1 MSEDESEKKTPYPR
15 SLSRMESQKPDSGPV
30 PGTSSRSGSSNE
42 EGSES
47 TVYFSSSSRTESDF
61 VFSESEK
68 EEKVVKKVIPEDFF
82 YDYEEF
88 KYRPFVTE
96 DSGLPEDM
104 LDFKYSLGYD
114 CTRRCNLSLLDNDTV
129 MFATGNI
136 ITIINVKTGERSFV
150 RGTSA
155 GGISAIQLHPKKTF
169 FAVGEK
175 QNFPSLNIFEVPSFK
190 LYRILR
196 EGTTHLYSF
205 LDFSPDGALLASQG
219 GEPDYMLTLWN
230 WSQEQIVLRCKAFS
244 QEIYRVSFSA
254 DLEGY
259 LTTAGMG
266 HIRFW
271 KMANTF
277 TGLKLQGYLG
287 KFGKTEMSDIE
298 GYVELP
304 DGKVVSSCEWGNL
317 LVWDGGLIKV
327 QIGRKNNKTCHVG
340 HIQQIFLDEGELM
353 TIGQD
358 GYIRVW
364 DFETMD
370 TADSVDESG
379 MFIMEPMNELKVGA
393 QQNVQLYCMRRQEE
407 QEEQDAVLWYA
418 QDANGGIWELDL
430 TFSHTSRVPK
440 KLFSFHAGS
449 IKAIDCSP
457 IANLLATTG
466 VDHTIRIFDI
476 DSNKQ
481 LSEKRFVAGGT
492 CLIWISEKLCP
503 KGSHIIA
510 GFEDGVVR
518 LFEISKPVDQGITR
532 KGKSTCDMQ
541 LYQVIK
547 LHKMRIN
554 SMEFNAE
561 ETILATTGEDRAVF
575 FSKFTK
581 YLTLEPIGFVESPH
595 LPKKLLWFPNNV
607 NKILIICERNSVV
620 EFETPQEAEFDTE
633 HTYFLEALKPRIYTF
648 KSIKS
653 ILLHEEELEIERKLE
668 EERLQMEELERQR
681 RRDRGEESDPETE
694 ETEEKEESKEEVV
707 EDTWEPYIPEVPS
720 PILCGMYSPDGRTF
734 WLTLGDYDAGYIYE
748 CAFPGERDSQRAIP
762 DSDPATPLRAVAVV
776 NNNDAG
782 ITIMKFSK
790 FQTQLLLGMTD
801 GKIRVHHL
809 PVPGSIK
816 ELGPYWEF
824 GIHDSD
830 YGYLTGLVV
839 NFQDNCLITSGAD
852 GNIFIFSYMSLDK
865 IEEKIVA
872 AEPYTFR
879 AKEKHYV
886 DDLEDSTAYSIEDA
900 KQKAEY
906 DRIMAEANQKK
917 DEVHQHIALLRR
929 DYKHLIEQNACLPE
943 NLRLSPKEFEIDTT
957 IKEEVFSQIDKKI
970 QEAKM
975 KVSWI
980 TEKHSLALMKLRKFY
995 KDYVKWDRIVVYAFN
1010 SPYKVSTTRLPCLPN
1025 NFYQKKSD
1033 LDQKK
1038 NGKRFT
1044 LDGLQQKELD
1054 VKKDAKA
1061 GDAEG
1066 KRSGARDSV
1075 TASSLKGVA
1084 GERIL
1089 KALQKVE
1096 EIKQKR
1102 VKRKEQWDKLYS
1114 EKPADDYEDPNDLA
1128 AIKEAK
1134 ENMGDYKLKTA
1145 EDYVVPDL
1153 LRMNTTKARLKLFLL
1168 VEHISQ
1174 YISDFNEKIL
1184 ELRNEKKKLVNIIAF
1199 LHDDIYSIQS
1209 NMSAE
1214 QRLSLSEQPKM
1225 VLEETPEK
1233 KYDFETEDLIFF
1245 KNKLLSVD
1253 NSLVLGIKE
1262 QTLKEQ
1268 ETTPATAAPKHAS
1281 RGSMVLTKSS
1291 NLGVFETKEEL
1302 FNQMIDN
1309 ENFERS
1315 TAITKMEIMQAEE
1328 LEIRNQ
1334 YKRDDLLRKIEQ
1346 MKADF
1351 DARLCLLRHEK
1362 FLLDVLIK
1370 KGNLREITAF
1380 EELVLLKEYEKYENI
1395 IAEKVE
1401 ERFKEKLDM
1410 ERKVQECQ
1418 AKIDSKIKDIEKL
1431 LERER
1436 ALHGT
1441 LVTTIGENKF
1451 ADYLIKVFKKK
1462 IKRSKKKETE
1472 GTDEESDGSSS
1483 EDSDI
1488 TDTDE
1493 GSESES
1499 AAFDLDVCPSGCDQA
1514 LYDTTCTMREKRLDI
1529 EDQLMEERKNQ
1540 EAFKKDMDA
1549 LNKKAKVINTSL
1561 EKAQNDLEAFQLE
1574 KQRKLNE
1581 LDVTVTLLLQ
1591 QIQYTVGK
1599 KFPNDISK
1607 ALVFRN
1613 NQILQLNNRIKELQ
1627 AEKNQQ
1633 KRNKQDERL
1642 KHCQLL
1648 RDKRQFE
1655 QIIGQLEDTC
1665 NKMIEDK
1672 FGRLVD
1678 METVETVTVHRTNA
1692 ELEERAHQTE
1702 HQLRANRYKE
1712 KESILQLRRDISV
1725 VTKENTDLTGQL
1737 RILLEEQHLLEARL
1751 GSRQKN
1757 LGEEFRGESQQTIDE
1772 LERLEQLCDLQTQE
1786 IFNLKKEL
1794 IILSRKGGHILPPIE
1809 PPTPHIDQT

>member
-1 MSEDESEKKTPYPR
+1 MSEEESEKRKLIAKSISKKETR
-15 SLSRMESQKPDSGPV
+15 KSDSLSV
-30 PGTSSRSGSSNE
+30 PGTASSRSGSSNE
-42 EGSES
+42 EDDEES
-47 TVYFSSSSRTESDF
+47 TVYFSSSSRDESDF
-61 VFSESEK
+61 ELSEPEK
-68 EEKVVKKVIPEDFF
+68 EEKVVKRVIPEDFF
-82 YDYEEF
+82 YDYEEL

-114 CTRRCNLSLLDNDTV
+114 CTRRCNLCLLDNDTV
-129 MFATGNI
+129 LFATGNV
-136 ITIINVKTGERSFV
+136 ITVINVKTGERSFL

-169 FAVGEK
+169 CAVGEK
-175 QNFPSLNIFEVPSFK
+175 QNFPNLNIFEVPSFK

-393 QQNVQLYCMRRQEE
+393 QQNVQLYYMRRQEE
-407 QEEQDAVLWYA
+407 NEEQDTMLWYA

-430 TFSHTSRVPK
+430 TFSHTSRAPK

-457 IANLLATTG
+457 VANLLATTG

-518 LFEISKPVDQGITR
+518 LFEICKPVDEGTTR
-532 KGKSTCDMQ
+532 KGKNTCDLQ

-575 FSKFTK
+575 FSRFTQN
-581 YLTLEPIGFVESPH
+581 LTLEPIGFVESPH
-595 LPKKLLWFPNNV
+595 HPKKLLWFPNSL

-620 EFETPQEAEFDTE
+620 EFETPEEAVFDTE
-633 HTYFLEALKPRIYTF
+633 HTYFLGELKPRIYTF

-653 ILLHEEELEIERKLE
+653 VILHEEELEVQRKLE
-668 EERLQMEELERQR
+668 EERLKQEEEEHQR
-681 RRDRGEESDPETE
+681 RRELGEESDSEPE

-707 EDTWEPYIPEVPS
+707 EDTWEPYIPEIPS
-720 PILCGMYSPDGRTF
+720 PILCGMYSSDGRSF

-748 CAFPGERDSQRAIP
+748 CAFPGEGDPQRAIS
-762 DSDPATPLRAVAVV
+762 DSDPATPIRAVAVV
-776 NNNDAG
+776 NNNNAG
-782 ITIMKFSK
+782 ITIMKFCKS
-790 FQTQLLLGMTD
+790 QTQLLLGTTD

-839 NFQDNCLITSGAD
+839 NFQDNYLISSGAD

-865 IEEKIVA
+865 IEEKIAA
-872 AEPYTFR
+872 AEPYIFL
-879 AKEKHYV
+879 AKEKLYV
-886 DDLEDSTAYSIEDA
+886 DDLEDPTAYSIEDA

-917 DEVHQHIALLRR
+917 EEVHQHIALLRR

-980 TEKHSLALMKLRKFY
+980 TEKHSLSLMKLRKFY
-995 KDYVKWDRIVVYAFN
+995 KDYVKWNRIVVYAFN

-1025 NFYQKKSD
+1025 DFYQKKSD
-1033 LDQKK
+1033 LDHKK

-1044 LDGLQQKELD
+1044 LNDLQQKESE
-1054 VKKDAKA
+1054 VRKDAKA

-1066 KRSGARDSV
+1066 KSSGTRESV

-1089 KALQKVE
+1089 KAIHKVE
-1096 EIKQKR
+1096 EIKQR
-1102 VKRKEQWDKLYS
+1102 RIKRKEQWDKLYN

-1153 LRMNTTKARLKLFLL
+1153 LRMNTNKARLKLFQL

-1174 YISDFNEKIL
+1174 YISDFNEKVL
-1184 ELRNEKKKLVNIIAF
+1184 ELRNEKKKLVDIIAS
-1199 LHDDIYSIQS
+1199 LHDEISSIQS
-1209 NMSAE
+1209 NMPE
-1214 QRLSLSEQPKM
+1214 ELRIYLLDPPKM
-1225 VLEETPEK
+1225 VLEETPEQ
-1233 KYDFETEDLIFF
+1233 KYDFETEDLLYF
-1245 KNKLLSVD
+1245 KNKLLSMD
-1253 NSLVLGIKE
+1253 NSLVLG
-1262 QTLKEQ
+1262 LKERMLQ
-1268 ETTPATAAPKHAS
+1268 ELETPPTNVPPPKYTS
-1281 RGSMVLTKSS
+1281 RGSLILMKSS
-1291 NLGVFETKEEL
+1291 NMGVFEPKEEF

-1309 ENFERS
+1309 ESFQRS
-1315 TAITKMEIMQAEE
+1315 TAITKVEIMQAKE
-1328 LEIRNQ
+1328 LGIRNE

-1362 FLLDVLIK
+1362 FLLDVVIK

-1418 AKIDSKIKDIEKL
+1418 AKIDNKIKDIDKL

-1441 LVTTIGENKF
+1441 LVSTIGENKF

-1472 GTDEESDGSSS
+1472 GTDEDSDGSSS

-1540 EAFKKDMDA
+1540 ETFKKDIDA

-1599 KFPNDISK
+1599 KFPHDISK

-1613 NQILQLNNRIKELQ
+1613 NQILNLNSRIKELQ

-1633 KRNKQDERL
+1633 KRNKQEERL

-1702 HQLRANRYKE
+1702 HQLRANRCKE
-1712 KESILQLRRDISV
+1712 RENIMQLKRDISA

-1794 IILSRKGGHILPPIE
+1794 
-1809 PPTPHIDQT
+1809 